1 MSTDKGKEYIV
12 HDRHHNICE
21 SRNDSINDLETSLC
35 LPFALR
41 LCLLTCLSL
50 LFIIG
55 LIGNLLT
62 LMALPYVRRKYG
74 TQFSVLQTSTA
85 ILLIHLSFCDL
96 LYILIGF
103 THYIH
108 VLSIGIIRYLFIPS
122 FSFCLQMVTHSV
134 RSTLLMLNIF
144 AMQALWL

>member
-21 SRNDSINDLETSLC
+21 SRNDSISDLETSLC

-108 VLSIGIIRYLFIPS
+108 VLSIGIIRYFFIIS
-122 FSFCLQMVTHSV
+122 VFCLQMVTHSV

-144 AMQALWL
+144 AM

>member
-1 MSTDKGKEYIV
+1 MSTDKGKVDILR
-12 HDRHHNICE
+12 HTMHHNIC
-21 SRNDSINDLETSLC
+21 NVGNYSIIDETSLC
-35 LPFALR
+35 LPLPLR
-41 LCLLTCLSL
+41 LFLITCLSL
-50 LFIIG
+50 LFLVG

-74 TQFSVLQTSTA
+74 TQFSVLQSSTA

-96 LYILIGF
+96 LYILVGF

-108 VLSIGIIRYLFIPS
+108 VLSIGMICYLLILS

-134 RSTLLMLNIF
+134 RSTLLMLTIF
-144 AMQALWL
+144 AM